1 MRLTSSRFLIFA
13 LVLAACSAPPQKNA
27 EEQVSADPSVEVRG
41 LSGTVRQATPA
52 GSANLQAGPAG
63 VEGIQQPEL
72 RPNLADPDAGG
83 GGVSLSSVRTLPEPL
98 FNRSPFKGTRGG
110 SAPAVEPTA
119 ISSGVSLM
127 TQLGRPDPQL
137 IRSFNGLNHRDQRL
151 ANGGNQFSLEPPDQ
165 GLCVGNGYV
174 LESVNSA
181 LRIWRS
187 DGTPAT
193 GVIDLNTF
201 YGYPAAIDRSKPAGQ
216 PRFGPQMIDPVCLYD
231 AATQRWFHVV
241 FSLAVNPVT
250 GALTGI
256 SKLEVAVSRTPDP
269 TGAWTLY
276 RIDTTADGQNC
287 PCIPDYPHI
296 GADAHGFYISVNN
309 FPLFEDGFNG
319 AFIYAFSKRGLARS
333 DAVVP
338 LVVFNPTDPS
348 GLPGFTLWPAVSP
361 DRDFEM
367 SFGGTEYFLSSTAVF
382 TDAGVDSRI
391 VVWAL
396 TNTRT
401 LDSRNPQLSLSAA
414 NVSVNPYGV
423 PPLVDQKAG
432 DFPLG
437 QCINNTTAP
446 TPFGL
451 GCWRFFFVNEPAHN
465 EVLSPLDANDSRM
478 QQVFF
483 ADGKLWGALDTA
495 LSVGGSQK
503 AGVAWYVL
511 EPKVKKSGV
520 TAELENQGYIGV
532 INNHITYPALAVNK
546 KGQGVMALTLVGPDH
561 YPSAAYVGINAERGN
576 GDVKV
581 AAEGIGPQDGFTG
594 YKAFG
599 NPPRPRW
606 GDYGAAAVDE
616 NGDIWIASEYIAQT
630 CTLAQYMTAPFGS
643 CGGTRTS
650 LANWATRVS
659 LIDP

>member
-1 MRLTSSRFLIFA
+1 MRLTSSRFLILA
-13 LVLAACSAPPQKNA
+13 LVLAACSAPPQNNS
-27 EEQVSADPSVEVRG
+27 EEQALGAPGEEVQG
-41 LSGTVRQATPA
+41 LSGTLRQATPA
-52 GSANLQAGPAG
+52 GTMNLLAGPAG

-72 RPNLADPDAGG
+72 RPNLADPDAGNG
-83 GGVSLSSVRTLPEPL
+83 GGVSLSSVRTLPQPL

-119 ISSGVSLM
+119 IGNGVSL
-127 TQLGRPDPQL
+127 LSRPGRPDPEL
-137 IRSFNGLNHRDQRL
+137 LKSFDGLNHRQHRL
-151 ANGGNQFSLEPPDQ
+151 ANGGNQFSNEPPDQ

-174 LESVNSA
+174 LETVNTV
-181 LRIWRS
+181 LRVYDMS
-187 DGTPAT
+187 GNPLT
-193 GVIDLNTF
+193 GVVDFNTF
-201 YGYPAAIDRSKPAGQ
+201 YGYPAAINRTTGK
-216 PRFGPQMIDPVCLYD
+216 FGPSLFDPTCLYD
-231 AATQRWFHVV
+231 PATQRWFHVAV
-241 FSLAVNPVT
+241 SLGVNPDT
-250 GALTGI
+250 GALNGI
-256 SKLEVAVSRTPDP
+256 TRLELAVSRTPDP

-276 RIDTTADGQNC
+276 RIDTTADGQDC
-287 PCIPDYPHI
+287 PCLPDYPHI
-296 GADAHGFYISVNN
+296 GADANGFYISVNN

-319 AFIYAFSKRGLARS
+319 AFIYALSKRGLARS
-333 DAVVP
+333 DAVIP

-348 GLPGFTLWPAVSP
+348 GLPGFTVWPAISP
-361 DRDFEM
+361 GRDFET
-367 SFGGTEYFLSSTAVF
+367 SFGGAEYFLSSTAVF
-382 TDAGVDSRI
+382 TDAGIDNRI

-401 LDSRNPQLSLSAA
+401 LDSRNPRLSLSAS
-414 NVSVNPYGV
+414 NVTVNPYGV
-423 PPLVDQKAG
+423 PPLVEQKAG

-437 QCINNTTAP
+437 QCINDTTAP
-446 TPFGL
+446 TPFGP
-451 GCWRFFFVNEPAHN
+451 GCWRFLFVSEPAHD
-465 EVLSPLDANDSRM
+465 EVLSKLDANDSRM

-532 INNHITYPALAVNK
+532 INNNVTYPALAVNK

-561 YPSAAYVGINAERGN
+561 YPSAAYVGLNAERGN
-576 GDVKV
+576 GDVKI
-581 AAEGIGPQDGFTG
+581 AAEGVGPQDGFTG

-630 CTLAQYMTAPFGS
+630 CTLAQYMAAPFGS
-643 CGGTRTS
+643 CGGTRTA

-659 LIDP
+659 LINP